1 MEDMLNKIENLGIK
15 VIRPSENGAFS
26 FDGASYDMPAGTVT
40 VWLETVFADNAGLVG
55 LTSGEFRAVLLK
67 GVYKDF
73 VRLIEGEPNI
83 EPAKMVKLAETAVN
97 IEKGLDISVRLGV
110 FLSGEDQRFVFRAEE
125 ITPADKYLYDRRIPS
140 VPAALSSVEYTLSQ
154 NEGAPEK
161 TLYGRGMLSGYLP
174 ETLSPFAL
182 SLAKTVPDL
191 FNPLMISVNVKT
203 SSPSL
208 ACICGKPFI
217 NTSNAEHICTTA
229 GTTQDYYLLNYA
241 PWIYVK
247 NTKSSFKHPNL
258 KIFAIN
264 DEEIT
269 EGIEDIKSKEIT
281 KELLFSDDFSELLAL
296 CAMTMQLIQLKTW
309 EAFTEAYSM
318 LKDFETLLR
327 FVYLTREKSLIDS
340 SLDMPPFLDPFYP
353 PVKSVI
359 HRSFKTADFDS
370 LFAALPAAKRFLIG
384 KDKLRR
390 AVKSLHACLDLRD
403 RAAEALFGVSAA
415 LSGLVLSFGSEMV
428 EGRLIKSPMDAFAFD
443 LTDLKNFYN
452 DEYYGNIPVTLW
464 FKKWQGERTAAQF
477 VPYDIYEKDIA
488 DTASIVKKMLTKKQT
503 EIPCVSFGHKDYEGV
518 GCAPV
523 RIGDRLTD
531 IALVRNLS
539 PVMLSCLDG
548 CHAVVTDTAP
558 LFAYLTEYC
567 IRTETPLYSGV
578 RFAGLIGNGK
588 RIKLYGD
595 KIEIKD

>member
-1 MEDMLNKIENLGIK
+1 MKDMLKKVEELGIK
-15 VIRPSENGAFS
+15 VINPSENGDFT
-26 FDGASYDMPAGTVT
+26 FDGKKYDMPAETVT

-55 LTSGEFRAVLLK
+55 LTCGDFRAVLLK

-83 EPAKMVKLAETAVN
+83 EPARMVKLAETAVN
-97 IEKGLDISVRLGV
+97 VEKGLEIPVRLGV
-110 FLSGEDQRFVFRAEE
+110 FYSGDDQRFVFSAEE
-125 ITPADKYLYDRRIPS
+125 IKPADKHLYDRRIPQ

-154 NEGAPEK
+154 HEGVSEK
-161 TLYGRGMLSGYLP
+161 TLYGRGMTGGYFP

-203 SSPSL
+203 ASPSL

-217 NTSNAEHICTTA
+217 NTSNIENICTTA

-247 NTKSSFKHPNL
+247 NTRSSFKQPNL

-264 DEEIT
+264 DEEIK
-269 EGIEDIKSKEIT
+269 EGIEDIKSKEINR
-281 KELLFSDDFSELLAL
+281 ELLFSDDFTEFLAL
-296 CAMTMQLIQLKTW
+296 CAMTMQLVQMKTW
-309 EAFTEAYSM
+309 ESLTEGFSM

-327 FVYLTREKSLIDS
+327 FAYLTRDKSLIDYP
-340 SLDMPPFLDPFYP
+340 LEMPPFLDPLYP
-353 PVKSVI
+353 PMKAEI
-359 HRSFKTADFDS
+359 NRSFKSADFDS
-370 LFAALPAAKRFLIG
+370 LFAALPAAKRFLLS

-390 AVKSLHACLDLRD
+390 TVQTLHTCLDLRD
-403 RAAEALFGVSAA
+403 SLTEALFSVSTS
-415 LSGLVLSFGSEMV
+415 LHSLVLSFGSEMV
-428 EGRLIKSPMDAFAFD
+428 DGRLIKNPMDAFAFD

-464 FKKWQGERTAAQF
+464 FKKWQGERSAAQF

-488 DTASIVKKMLTKKQT
+488 DTASIVKKMLARKQT
-503 EIPCVSFGHKDYEGV
+503 EIACLSFGHNDYEGV
-518 GCAPV
+518 GYAPV
-523 RIGDRLTD
+523 RLDDRLTD
-531 IALVRNLS
+531 IALVRNFPPALL
-539 PVMLSCLDG
+539 PMLDG
-548 CHAVVTDTAP
+548 CRAVVTDTAP
-558 LFAYLTEYC
+558 LFSYLTEYC
-567 IRTETPLYSGV
+567 IRTETPLYAGV
-578 RFAGLIGNGK
+578 RFAGLYSGR
-588 RIKLYGD
+588 RIKLHGD